1 MVPFITN
8 YPAVFPPFQG
18 GTPIQTTVL
27 RIITY
32 LPTISSSGDRTPLTS
47 IHHPIMVVNFTFM
60 IAIDPPIRVGM
71 LYQTTIPSIITIP
84 RSIV

>member
-18 GTPIQTTVL
+18 GTRIPTTVP

-32 LPTISSSGDRTPLTS
+32 LPMISSFGDRTPLTF
-47 IHHPIMVVNFTFM
+47 ILHPIMVVDSTFM
-60 IAIDPPIRVGM
+60 NVIDPPIRVGM
-71 LYQTTIPSIITIP
+71 RYQTTIPNTITTL
-84 RSIV
+84 RSTV